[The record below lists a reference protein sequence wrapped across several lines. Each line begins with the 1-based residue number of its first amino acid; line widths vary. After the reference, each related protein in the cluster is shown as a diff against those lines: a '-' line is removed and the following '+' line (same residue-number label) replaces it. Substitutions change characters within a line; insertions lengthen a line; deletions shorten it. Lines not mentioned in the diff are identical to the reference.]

1 MDYMDYSQMMNLQLF
16 LMEEDRLTEKNK
28 QKNKQ
33 KNNNLLDNFLRSD
46 LYDYDD

>member
-16 LMEEDRLTEKNK
+16 LMEEDRLT
-28 QKNKQ
+28 

-46 LYDYDD
+46 LYDYDDN

>member
-16 LMEEDRLTEKNK
+16 LMEEDRLT
-28 QKNKQ
+28 

-46 LYDYDD
+46 LYDYDDYDDN

>member
-28 QKNKQ
+28 QKN
-33 KNNNLLDNFLRSD
+33 NNLLDNFLRSD